1 MKLILTLLCIS
12 LLSACTTYD
21 TYSQSTGFAAPHE
34 YSIKKPLNFCTFSV
48 DLSDPLYIEAD
59 KDLVLPVLKNQVIRY
74 INADGRLHIQDDHCT
89 AANNVNN
96 NTNSSL
102 AIDFVLLTD
111 RMVNDSMTY
120 SAKSQVVVMYE
131 DHSFSFLTEEVSNNA
146 EPIWCS
152 YRCSGE
158 ANANSARNRSR
169 LMDTLISTIVNR
181 IEGGGE

>member
-1 MKLILTLLCIS
+1 MCIS

-21 TYSQSTGFAAPHE
+21 MHMQSTGFTAPFEHKVANP
-34 YSIKKPLNFCTFSV
+34 IGFCEFSV
-48 DLSDPLYIEAD
+48 DLSDPMYIEDD
-59 KDLVLPVLKNQVIRY
+59 KDLVIPVLKKQVIRY

-96 NTNSSL
+96 NTNNSL

-111 RMVNDSMTY
+111 KVIDDSMTY
-120 SAKSQVVVMYE
+120 SAKSQVAVMYQ
-131 DHSFSFLTEEVSNNA
+131 DQSFSFLTEEVSNNA
-146 EPIWCS
+146 EPIECI

-181 IEGGGE
+181 IEGDGE